1 MRSKSDGDASFK
13 ASGKRKKATGGVAK
27 PKRAPTPFFAFLAE
41 FRPQYMEK
49 HPEAKGV
56 AAVTKAA
63 GEKWRS
69 MSDEEKAKYGGKKQE
84 VQENKAAKKKESTSS
99 KKAKTDGDEEEGE
112 GSDKSK
118 SDVEDD
124 GEEDGANEEDE
135 D

>member
-1 MRSKSDGDASFK
+1 MRSKANGDTAFK
-13 ASGKRKKATGGVAK
+13 ASGKNKTATGGVAK

-69 MSDEEKAKYGGKKQE
+69 MSDEVVVPVAL
-84 VQENKAAKKKESTSS
+84 N
-99 KKAKTDGDEEEGE
+99 
-112 GSDKSK
+112 
-118 SDVEDD
+118 
-124 GEEDGANEEDE
+124 N
-135 D
+135 

>member
-1 MRSKSDGDASFK
+1 MRSKANGDTAFK
-13 ASGKRKKATGGVAK
+13 ASGKNKTATGGVAK

-69 MSDEEKAKYGGKKQE
+69 MSDEEKAKYGGKKADAPASK
-84 VQENKAAKKKESTSS
+84 VVNKKESTSS
-99 KKAKTDGDEEEGE
+99 KKAKTDADEEG
-112 GSDKSK
+112 

-124 GEEDGANEEDE
+124 AEEDE
-135 D
+135 E

>member
-1 MRSKSDGDASFK
+1 MRSKANGDTA
-13 ASGKRKKATGGVAK
+13 
-27 PKRAPTPFFAFLAE
+27 AE

-69 MSDEEKAKYGGKKQE
+69 MSDEEKAKYGGKKADAPASK
-84 VQENKAAKKKESTSS
+84 VVNKKESTSS
-99 KKAKTDGDEEEGE
+99 KKAKTDADEEG
-112 GSDKSK
+112 

-124 GEEDGANEEDE
+124 AEEDE
-135 D
+135 E

>member
-1 MRSKSDGDASFK
+1 MRSKANGDAAFK
-13 ASGKRKKATGGVAK
+13 ASGKSKTATGGVTK
-27 PKRAPTPFFAFLAE
+27 PKRAPTPFFVFLAE

-69 MSDEEKAKYGGKKQE
+69 MSDEEKAKYGGKKADAPAS
-84 VQENKAAKKKESTSS
+84 KAVKKKESTTS
-99 KKAKTDGDEEEGE
+99 KKAKTDADEEEE

-124 GEEDGANEEDE
+124 AEDDEE
-135 D
+135 